1 MMVPIPLEELTN
13 LLDGGGTTDIPFKD
27 SSLLLS
33 ALTAE
38 TSGDVAKAAV
48 ITLLFGG
55 GLIPSAIDANK
66 SLIGTLRGKRRG
78 GEDSTSSTYIESSD
92 AAGPPLPNSFLLF
105 PAETIPLVDI
115 LAIVGRIDDFN
126 SIADWK
132 NLDSV
137 KLSSGASVAP
147 PMWLPRGEFKKNVR
161 SAKWKGWPKDTKTGE
176 PVGGKDLER
185 EEGGRIKKSNVV
197 IGDAALDAIF
207 DSWAWGSSVA
217 TPDKVQT
224 TLTLYKKSDGTFDLD
239 QFVQAA
245 ARGRAVTG
253 FAALTF
259 VFIQLIAYCCLF
271 IAPLLR
277 VVFNIDIGFGVLGD
291 CDGTCTSLF

>member
-1 MMVPIPLEELTN
+1 MVPIPHEELSN
-13 LLDGGGTTDIPFKD
+13 FFGGGGTTDVPFKD
-27 SSLLLS
+27 PNMLLS
-33 ALTAE
+33 ALTTE
-38 TSGDVAKAAV
+38 SSGEIAKAAV
-48 ITLLFGG
+48 ITLVFGG
-55 GLIPSAIDANK
+55 GLISSAIEANK
-66 SLIGTLRGKRRG
+66 SMIGTLLGKRRG
-78 GEDSTSSTYIESSD
+78 GEDSTSSPYISSSD

-105 PAETIPLVDI
+105 PSESIPLVDI
-115 LAIVGRIDDFN
+115 LAIIGRIDDFN

-137 KLSSGASVAP
+137 QYSSGGTNP

-161 SAKWKGWPKDTKTGE
+161 SAKWKGWPKDRKTGE
-176 PVGGKDLER
+176 PIGGGDLER
-185 EEGGRIKKSNVV
+185 EEGRRIGKANAV
-197 IGDAALDAIF
+197 IGDAALDAVF

-224 TLTLYKKSDGTFDLD
+224 TLALYKKNDGSFDLD
-239 QFVQAA
+239 EFIQAA

-259 VFIQLIAYCCLF
+259 VFIQVIAYCSLF

-291 CDGTCTSLF
+291 CDGTCATLF